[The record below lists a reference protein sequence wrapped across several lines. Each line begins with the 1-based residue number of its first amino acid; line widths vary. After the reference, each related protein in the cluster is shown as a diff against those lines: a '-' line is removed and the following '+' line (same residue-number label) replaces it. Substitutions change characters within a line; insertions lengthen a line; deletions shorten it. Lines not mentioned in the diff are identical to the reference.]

1 MCIPSQ
7 KRIIGLIILTDD
19 LKNNL
24 STIVVIVTGALSPFV
39 AQYLT
44 HEQFS
49 ALVIAIIDVIFIL
62 YSAKYPNKLGCFG
75 NATCDGNCNYEE
87 TVLND
92 EYKIDPVDGDEQ

>member
-1 MCIPSQ
+1 M
-7 KRIIGLIILTDD
+7 TDD

-49 ALVIAIIDVIFIL
+49 ALVIAIIDVVFIL
-62 YSAKYPNKLGCFG
+62 YSAKHPNTFESLGNGRKDC
-75 NATCDGNCNYEE
+75 TCNDE

-92 EYKIDPVDGDEQ
+92 EYETDPIDDGDA